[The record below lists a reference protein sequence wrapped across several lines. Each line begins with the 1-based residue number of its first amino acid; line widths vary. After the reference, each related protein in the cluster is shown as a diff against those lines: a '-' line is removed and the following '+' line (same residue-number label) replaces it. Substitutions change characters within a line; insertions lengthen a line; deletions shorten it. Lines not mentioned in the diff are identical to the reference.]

1 MPDASNGQG
10 GYAQGMSTL
19 RAAVVQLQCQDD
31 VSENLAACR
40 RQVLRAA
47 GLGAQLVLL
56 PENFAYMGAEADKCQ
71 HAEALGG
78 GPIQDALAALARDAK
93 LTLIAGGF
101 PERSGDEKRPFNTA
115 LVYGP
120 DGVLTAQYRKIH
132 LFDVALADGTVL
144 NESSATSAGDRP
156 VLIEVASTR
165 VGLSICYDLRF
176 PELYRRLVAEGA
188 QVLVVPAAFTLQTGK
203 DHWHPLLRARAIES
217 QCWVLAAGQW
227 GRHPKGRLTYGH
239 SLIVDPWGVVVA
251 ECSDG
256 VGVAVADLDF
266 DLLARVRAAVP
277 CLEHRRLV

>member
-1 MPDASNGQG
+1 
-10 GYAQGMSTL
+10 MSTL

-31 VSENLAACR
+31 VVQNLAECR
-40 RQVLRAA
+40 RQVLRAR
-47 GLGAQLVLL
+47 GLGAQLALL
-56 PENFAYMGAEADKCQ
+56 PENFAYMGAEVDKCQ
-71 HAEALGG
+71 HAETLGS
-78 GPIQDALAALARDAK
+78 GPIQDTLAALAREAE

-101 PERSGDEKRPFNTA
+101 PERSADDRRPFNTA
-115 LVYGP
+115 LVFGP
-120 DGVLTAQYRKIH
+120 DGSLRAQYRKIH

-144 NESSATSAGDRP
+144 SESSATSSGTDA
-156 VLIEVASTR
+156 VITEVAGAR
-165 VGLSICYDLRF
+165 IGLSICYDLRF
-176 PELYRRLVAEGA
+176 PELYRKLVDQGA

-217 QCWVLAAGQW
+217 QCWLLAAGQW

-277 CLEHRRLV
+277 CLEHRRLK

>member
-1 MPDASNGQG
+1 MLV
-10 GYAQGMSTL
+10 GMSTL

-31 VSENLAACR
+31 VVQNLAECR
-40 RQVLRAA
+40 RQVLRAR
-47 GLGAQLVLL
+47 GLGAQLALL
-56 PENFAYMGAEADKCQ
+56 PENFAYMGAEVDKCQ
-71 HAEALGG
+71 HAETLGS
-78 GPIQDALAALARDAK
+78 GPIQDTLAALAREAE

-101 PERSGDEKRPFNTA
+101 PERSADDRRPFNTA
-115 LVYGP
+115 LVFGP
-120 DGVLTAQYRKIH
+120 DGSLRAQYRKIH

-144 NESSATSAGDRP
+144 SESSATSSGTDA
-156 VLIEVASTR
+156 VITEVAGAR
-165 VGLSICYDLRF
+165 IGLSICYDLRF
-176 PELYRRLVAEGA
+176 PELYRKLVDQGA

-217 QCWVLAAGQW
+217 QCWLLAAGQW

-277 CLEHRRLV
+277 CLEHRRLK